1 MTSVTLLDLGKRFA
15 NREPLRLL
23 HLRVQPRDLIQR
35 DTQTHFRHVA
45 IFDINRHP
53 EHADTAGFKF
63 WQKLRDENARPITL
77 FIQIDQQIEVKIDK
91 PTRVK
96 PVDSFF
102 DGFFVT
108 SHSVAAY
115 DRRICPRS
123 RGCHEEI
130 GGCIAMRDCGK
141 GFEGDVP
148 YLLSS
153 SMRRIGISACLR
165 TGSGNV
171 ISGSMLRSAS

>member
-1 MTSVTLLDLGKRFA
+1 MTA
-15 NREPLRLL
+15 E
-23 HLRVQPRDLIQR
+23 
-35 DTQTHFRHVA
+35 
-45 IFDINRHP
+45 
-53 EHADTAGFKF
+53 
-63 WQKLRDENARPITL
+63 
-77 FIQIDQQIEVKIDK
+77 
-91 PTRVK
+91 
-96 PVDSFF
+96 
-102 DGFFVT
+102 FV
-108 SHSVAAY
+108 
-115 DRRICPRS
+115 RGS